1 MLGSNNF
8 GEGSLTYLGNV
19 LSNNNTLKCL
29 HLNEELGQSCW
40 RGFSQCLTSP
50 YSALEELSL
59 GSCELNDDSTIS
71 LFTALGHNKSLKRLR
86 IVETASI
93 TAAGWTRCFQLLI
106 GSESILE
113 ELDFS
118 ETDID
123 DRGARSLVTLLSR
136 HMRTV
141 LSLRVFNQSS
151 MTKDGWL
158 SFTRLLHPSST
169 SHLKTLTLGYSWEED
184 NAEMFIDDDVF
195 ICFARALQSNTSLKE
210 LEFGV
215 VEVALRSFDAL
226 EHSLCDVT
234 SIESVCHS
242 NHTLI
247 DFSCMSDL
255 AHPSVRAVIALLQ
268 FNKNE
273 NKSEVVRT
281 KLLLPFFFSDFDAV
295 SHIFGHMPTSEL
307 PHAISWMGKD
317 GYGFNP
323 LYLLCQNLPWLFDV
337 QK

>member
-1 MLGSNNF
+1 MRSF
-8 GEGSLTYLGNV
+8 G
-19 LSNNNTLKCL
+19 
-29 HLNEELGQSCW
+29 
-40 RGFSQCLTSP
+40 
-50 YSALEELSL
+50 ALE
-59 GSCELNDDSTIS
+59 
-71 LFTALGHNKSLKRLR
+71 
-86 IVETASI
+86 
-93 TAAGWTRCFQLLI
+93 Q
-106 GSESILE
+106 
-113 ELDFS
+113 
-118 ETDID
+118 
-123 DRGARSLVTLLSR
+123 
-136 HMRTV
+136 
-141 LSLRVFNQSS
+141 
-151 MTKDGWL
+151 
-158 SFTRLLHPSST
+158 
-169 SHLKTLTLGYSWEED
+169 
-184 NAEMFIDDDVF
+184 
-195 ICFARALQSNTSLKE
+195 
-210 LEFGV
+210 
-215 VEVALRSFDAL
+215 
-226 EHSLCDVT
+226 SLCDVT

-255 AHPSVRAVIALLQ
+255 AHPSVRAVKALLQ